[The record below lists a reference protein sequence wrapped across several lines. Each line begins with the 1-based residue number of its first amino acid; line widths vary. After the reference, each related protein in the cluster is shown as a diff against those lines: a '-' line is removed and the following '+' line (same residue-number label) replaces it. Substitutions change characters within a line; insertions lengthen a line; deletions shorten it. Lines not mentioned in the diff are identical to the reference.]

1 MLEIGRV
8 RVDQTKRGFT
18 LIEMLV
24 VLAVSALISA
34 LVFPAVER
42 ALDQQRFRSEVH
54 SLAASLNNGRALAIR
69 EGANARFVLN
79 PGRREFGVLGQP
91 QNKMEEGID
100 ISGSPTSLIFFGD
113 GSSVGGSYVVTTKS
127 RSVSLQVDAAT
138 GKISVRG

>member
-8 RVDQTKRGFT
+8 RIDQSKRGFT

-34 LVFPAVER
+34 LVFPALDR
-42 ALDQQRFRSEVH
+42 ALDHQRFRGEVH
-54 SLAASLNNGRALAIR
+54 AFAASLNNSRALAIR

-79 PGRREFGVLGQP
+79 TGRREFGVVGQP
-91 QNKMEEGID
+91 QDKMAEGIN

-113 GSSVGGSYVVTTKS
+113 GSSVGGSYVVTAKS